1 MKLVD
6 ASTQVA
12 GNHSHGL
19 RAKQSACGTW
29 FYKPEVRDDE
39 RGCTERAFYDA
50 HVEDAIAC
58 EAAIASTSYAE
69 RASRAVEDSA
79 EECGHAYAVVK
90 STREKSDET
99 LVALRTFYARRVP
112 TCPTTN
118 AALDV
123 DGYLRLENLTKGYE
137 RPCVIDLKIGTRTW
151 DRKHARE
158 YAEKRARSDEGTTHG
173 TLGFKLCGAQMFTA
187 DGRLIRLSRAQCKAI
202 RTDETLTKDLLE
214 DFVRDPATGKVHKWF
229 WPALLRQLLSE
240 PLRAFRHRLVGS
252 SLLVIYE
259 SGKLSQSQR
268 GFEEEIC
275 ARESKLEARYID
287 FCHAV
292 PKESADEVD
301 ENFEGGLRLFQRF
314 VETMM

>member
-1 MKLVD
+1 MQLVE

-39 RGCTERAFYDA
+39 RGSTERAFYGVI
-50 HVEDAIAC
+50 VEDAIAC
-58 EAAIASTSYAE
+58 EAANASTSYAE
-69 RASRAVEDSA
+69 RTIAVDDSA
-79 EECGHAYAVVK
+79 EEYGHASTMVK
-90 STREKSDET
+90 STREASEET
-99 LVALRTFYARRVP
+99 LAMRMFYARRVP
-112 TCPTTN
+112 RCPAAN
-118 AALDV
+118 ALLDV
-123 DGYLRLENLTKGYE
+123 EGYLRLENLTKGYE
-137 RPCVIDLKIGTRTW
+137 RPCVIDLKIGTQTW
-151 DRKHARE
+151 DRMHAGE
-158 YAEKRARSDEGTTHG
+158 YAEKRANSDKGTTHG

-187 DGRLIRLSRAQCKAI
+187 DGTLIRLSREQCKAI
-202 RTDETLTKDLLE
+202 RTDEARTRKLLE
-214 DFVRDPATGKVHKWF
+214 DFVRDPVTGNAHLWF

-240 PLRAFRHRLVGS
+240 PLRALRYRLVGS

-259 SGKLSQSQR
+259 SGKLAPSTS
-268 GFEEEIC
+268 GLEEDIC
-275 ARESKLEARYID
+275 IPESKLEARYID

>member
-50 HVEDAIAC
+50 HVEEAIAC

-69 RASRAVEDSA
+69 RANAVEDSA
-79 EECGHAYAVVK
+79 EECGHACAMVK
-90 STREKSDET
+90 STRETSEET
-99 LVALRTFYARRVP
+99 LMALRMFYARRVP
-112 TCPTTN
+112 RCPAAN

-123 DGYLRLENLTKGYE
+123 NGYLRLENLTMGYE
-137 RPCVIDLKIGTRTW
+137 RPCVIDLKIGMRTW

-158 YAEKRARSDEGTTHG
+158 YAEKRAKSDEGTTHG

-202 RTDETLTKDLLE
+202 RTNETLTRELLE
-214 DFVRDPATGKVHKWF
+214 DFVRDPVTGKVHKWF

-240 PLRAFRHRLVGS
+240 PLWALRHRLVGS

-259 SGKLSQSQR
+259 SGKLSPSTR
-268 GFEEEIC
+268 GLEEAIC
-275 ARESKLEARYID
+275 VPESKLEARYID